1 MGVGLAG
8 ILILFAV
15 LSGLAKVGFGFG
27 AGMILNP
34 ILTLFVSS
42 ATATTL
48 LAPILWFSNFTGA
61 RVHRASIQWG
71 LIARMLPMALTGTL
85 FGSIIL
91 AYVDD
96 HILKPAIGISAIM
109 MGVMLIA
116 SRKRKDRAKNREA
129 TADLADN
136 SPLQEKST
144 KKTVLYQ
151 LGALASGFVGAA
163 ANSGGLPL
171 IVLFLHDSS
180 FSKKQFT
187 ANIAMLLA
195 VMDSIKIVSYLVLGT
210 LSIQNLL
217 LVLLFIPFIYAGG
230 FAGKWLNE
238 KISETSFLIVVH
250 SIIFITGI
258 LLLY

>member
-1 MGVGLAG
+1 MGAGLVG

-61 RVHRASIQWG
+61 RVHRASIQWR
-71 LIARMLPMALTGTL
+71 LIARMLPMALIGTL
-85 FGSIIL
+85 FGSVIL

-96 HILKPAIGISAIM
+96 HILKPAIGISAII

-116 SRKRKDRAKNREA
+116 SRKRKNKVTTGEPVS
-129 TADLADN
+129 N
-136 SPLQEKST
+136 SMTTQKRI
-144 KKTVLYQ
+144 LYQ
-151 LGALASGFVGAA
+151 LGAFASGFVGAA

-250 SIIFITGI
+250 SIIFVTGI

>member
-48 LAPILWFSNFTGA
+48 LAPILWFSNFAGA

-71 LIARMLPMALTGTL
+71 LIARMLPMALTGTI
-85 FGSIIL
+85 FGSVIL

-96 HILKPAIGISAIM
+96 HILKPAIGISAIV
-109 MGVMLIA
+109 MGIMLIA
-116 SRKRKDRAKNREA
+116 TRKKKVAVTDGEPVNQSRKKG
-129 TADLADN
+129 
-136 SPLQEKST
+136 
-144 KKTVLYQ
+144 VLYQ
-151 LGALASGFVGAA
+151 LGAFASGFVGAA

-195 VMDSIKIVSYLVLGT
+195 VMDSIKIVTYLILGT

-217 LVLLFIPFIYAGG
+217 VVLLFIPFVYAGG
-230 FAGKWLNE
+230 FVGKRLNE
-238 KISETSFLIVVH
+238 NISEKSFLIVVH

-258 LLLY
+258 LLLN

>member
-1 MGVGLAG
+1 MGAGLVG

-61 RVHRASIQWG
+61 RVHRASIQWR
-71 LIARMLPMALTGTL
+71 LIARMLPMALIGTL

-91 AYVDD
+91 AYVAD
-96 HILKPAIGISAIM
+96 HILKPAIGISAIV

-116 SRKRKDRAKNREA
+116 SRKKKDTVTSGE
-129 TADLADN
+129 TASN
-136 SPLQEKST
+136 STPKRI
-144 KKTVLYQ
+144 LYQ
-151 LGALASGFVGAA
+151 LGAFASGFVGAA

-195 VMDSIKIVSYLVLGT
+195 VMDSIKILTYLALGT

-230 FAGKWLNE
+230 FAGKRLNE
-238 KISETSFLIVVH
+238 KISEKSFLIVVH